1 MMKKKKMAILA
12 SNIGYCSVKMWLR
25 NHVCHS
31 IFAMCIG
38 VWLIS
43 FTACNPEAPAHTNDV
58 EITID
63 IEQVSAGYAQVSFST
78 NKEAFYLISIQPT
91 QEGVDPQK
99 IAKTFMLLSLDSA
112 YVDYLYWRNKQLQ
125 QHIPFVADFSS
136 HSLQYGNIT
145 HFFTLLQ
152 PSTEYWVYAFVV
164 DPTTNKPAGKLFL
177 ETITTDS
184 ISKTPLQFE
193 YRIRGYWD
201 YIYPVD
207 STGEVVSTI
216 PWVCE
221 TIDSITIREGGWRV
235 PGEYFFERFKNV
247 YYEDYERILY
257 GIYAHN
263 NDGVGDGTSSTHFQ
277 VGKTYYTGMAALDA
291 PLVFPLPRNI
301 YNIYRFTWQGDST
314 NLYLTPAQSLDGSW

>member
-1 MMKKKKMAILA
+1 MT
-12 SNIGYCSVKMWLR
+12 WLR
-25 NHVCHS
+25 NRGNLGVL
-31 IFAMCIG
+31 ALVMG
-38 VWLIS
+38 VWIIS
-43 FTACNPEAPAHTNDV
+43 FSACNPEVVAHTKDV

-63 IEQVSAGYAQVSFST
+63 VEQVSAGFAQVRFST

-112 YVDYLYWRNKQLQ
+112 YADYLYWRNKQLQ

-136 HSLQYGNIT
+136 HSLQYGDIK

-152 PSTEYWVYAFVV
+152 PGTEYWIYAFVV
-164 DPTTNKPAGKLFL
+164 DPNTNKPAGKLFL

-184 ISKTPLQFE
+184 TSTIPLQFE
-193 YRIRGYWD
+193 YRVDGYWD

-235 PGEYFFERFKNV
+235 PGEYFFSRFKDV

-263 NDGVGDGTSSTHFQ
+263 NDGVGDGTSSTYFQ
-277 VGKTYYTGMAALDA
+277 EGVTYYTGMAALDA
-291 PLVFPLPRNI
+291 PLVFPLPRHI
-301 YNIYRFTWQGDST
+301 YNIYRFTWHGDST